1 MRVRSRR
8 TSALVSGALLL
19 SGVLT
24 ACGAAASSADEV
36 VVGLLFPTT
45 GAMAALGTDQSNA
58 AKLVLEW
65 ANEKG
70 GVGGAKIRI
79 VEGDSQSN
87 PGTGATVAQRMIDQD
102 GVQVIIGSYASGIAQ
117 AIAPVAQRNRV
128 VLWEVGAVAPGIAQ
142 DGNRYFLRTVGTSP
156 TYATADVEFL
166 EEYLAPKMGKSLRD
180 LRIAVAHEDGPFGTS
195 VADAINALA
204 KEKDLT
210 VVANEAYAEN
220 STDLTPV
227 VLRLKDARPDILLV
241 TPLVAS
247 TPLFWQAARTQNLTV
262 QAVIGS
268 AGFSSSS
275 FVDKFGATGIEGVYD
290 VEPPAVAN
298 MTTENLSDDAREL
311 TDALRT
317 KFKEQYGH
325 DCLVHC
331 GDGLGGAYV
340 LVKDVLPRAVETGEV
355 TGDSIREA
363 AAKTDIPDGGT
374 PQGFGAKFTDDGENE
389 RARSYIMQWQDGVLK
404 VVYPKEF
411 AVAEPVFPMPSWDQ
425 R

>member
-1 MRVRSRR
+1 MCSQSRKTR
-8 TSALVSGALLL
+8 RLGALL
-19 SGVLT
+19 GT
-24 ACGAAASSADEV
+24 ALLVAGCGATASSADEV
-36 VVGLLFPTT
+36 TIGLLFPTT
-45 GAMAALGTDQSNA
+45 GAMASLGTDQSNA
-58 AKLVLEW
+58 AKMVLEW
-65 ANEKG
+65 ANEHG

-128 VLWEVGAVAPGIAQ
+128 VLWEVGAVAPDIAQ
-142 DGNRYFLRTVGTSP
+142 DGNRYFLRTVGTSA
-156 TYATADVEFL
+156 TYAAADIDFL
-166 EEYLAPKMGKSLRD
+166 ENYLAPKLGKPLTD

-195 VADAINALA
+195 VADAINGLA
-204 KEKDLT
+204 EDKNLN

-227 VLRLKDARPDILLV
+227 VLRLKAANPDVLLAA
-241 TPLVAS
+241 PLVAS
-247 TPLFWQAARTQNLTV
+247 TPLLWQAARTQDLRLR
-262 QAVIGS
+262 AVIGS
-268 AGFSSSS
+268 AGFSSST
-275 FVDKFGATGIEGVYD
+275 FLDKFGATGIEGVYD

-298 MTTENLSDDAREL
+298 MTTENLDQDAREL
-311 TDALRT
+311 TDDLRT
-317 KFKEQYGH
+317 RFKEQYGH

-340 LVKDVLPRAVETGEV
+340 LVQDVLPRAVASGTV

-363 AAKTDIPDGGT
+363 ANATDIPDGGT
-374 PQGFGAKFTDDGENE
+374 PQGFGAKFTDKGENE
-389 RARSYIMQWQDGVLK
+389 RARSYIMQWQGGVLK
-404 VVYPKEF
+404 VVYPTEF
-411 AVAEPVFPMPSWDQ
+411 AVAEPIFPMPTWDQ